1 MNLKDK
7 LVSKLLEIGKKHR
20 ILVYPML
27 ALVAIVTAISHAICW
42 GRGNGKKMVASIM
55 VVALLIT
62 QSLFL
67 TSSAVNNGDDANAA
81 LTNTATDATYD
92 SDVDSDGNAI
102 NTYALDDQLEE
113 GILPVVG
120 DDAENADAE
129 NTIQVTFHPVVTKVG
144 ATQIRDVIRD
154 YTLSAGKMTL
164 PGSTDVLELF
174 NLNSTYF
181 KAGDLYQD
189 EACTTKITEITKAE
203 GQTHYTVYVKLTRIA
218 YHIIFGEDLGD
229 DTAAVKEDTVSVPNP
244 VDGELCPQI
253 SYKIPTAAQ
262 NHYYKWGYTCS
273 TIGGQQPGTD
283 FTLQILDYTVTD
295 YSLPVQWEPMQ
306 NLKITYKYFDDTD
319 TDLVDKLQPVNS
331 GSSSEEVTVAYNGTL
346 TLKPLS
352 SDLIKNTGYYFAGW
366 KIENTGDTYAAGT
379 ELPVTLGSEGV
390 PALVKQKTDGG
401 LATNPNV
408 EGLTLVGQWVYK
420 NVDIYVNG
428 EKASDE
434 NNTVTIEGTYGM
446 PFDKTITA
454 KYNYDESESPKIVL
468 SKMNEIGTDLAGYG
482 LSISAQPDSFKI
494 SETPNNVVNETYQF
508 TIEDKNNPDANLT
521 YTLHIIINPLPVT
534 IGTVYDYAGN
544 ALTKE
549 YDASDTIPVQT
560 TANVQAVGMDS
571 QPDCI
576 KTDSLQVT
584 FDSTAK
590 ILPTNGVAGKDVGK
604 GKTIELSNPV
614 IKTSTGKEACYK
626 LQGIS
631 ETGTLQVSDA
641 AEITQRTLYVDV
653 TYKDAVA
660 SVKFG
665 QDDPECVLTVTNPEK
680 IADADY
686 KDNPDALFNAYLNDK
701 SAYTSNRKLYSS
713 AGKGYSITPTF
724 RTDGNY
730 RIVVNTPV
738 PTFAVTR
745 DAAKDNYYILEQPSG
760 DWYSKYTIVADNEYD
775 SVRILTGSQ
784 GDITDTM
791 SRAEVEKLFKKGS
804 DALTADGTYT
814 NIRFQLYSSKTK
826 AVTDIYT
833 IPGPIK
839 IDTKIPVYK
848 SHTVAP
854 AGLVNQFGFGSYYH
868 SQNGQSA
875 MILTI
880 TYHSDYS
887 KCETLHYYFA
897 PEGTS
902 ASAKPDKTTDVRMTD
917 LGGGDYAATIT
928 IGNTDRG
935 QLVVWVTDEKKSE
948 SAYTKLVC
956 YKKDNNTGTN
966 VDDAYY
972 EWMVEDALPTAV
984 MTLQGNGSD
993 ILPDTWYN
1001 TITATI
1007 QAEDSDSGINYADWT
1022 INTASAEKHV
1032 TEEALGASAT
1042 KDAKLKEYTFKQ
1054 SIRAGESADYTPG
1067 EYKFSAVV
1075 YDNAGNQVAVAQQ
1088 GPFLFDGNAPT
1099 LKLSD
1104 DGKSQKKYQS
1114 NVTLVM
1120 DASEKENESGIASIK
1135 LYKGSTDTD
1144 PINEWTADG
1153 TFTMSQSQKIE
1164 ESGTYYVVVTDRA
1177 GNQTTD
1183 SVTYSYISSEKPD
1196 APKVSIA
1203 EGTDGARGNDGW
1215 LIKAVPTVTIQS
1227 STQTEGGVPVTTYY
1241 KIIYTSAGATREKSG
1256 VFSEAETTF
1265 DLQSD
1270 MQGDV
1275 EVQAWAE
1282 SESNVQ
1288 SETVTTTAKVDIDGP
1303 DVTITDSIVDA
1314 EGNVNISFHAVD
1326 TISGVDV
1333 ENVRVNG
1340 KLIAVTET
1348 DGVVK
1353 GTFKADGSASYEIIA
1368 CDIAGNASKPVSFIP
1383 LELQATPITKITS
1396 TAAHIDVTVKPGTNP
1411 VSKTNCTIE
1420 YKKATD
1426 TAFDSVLV
1434 NKVDANGVITMN
1446 YDFTKL
1452 TPNTV
1457 YEYRVR
1463 AVTEKSSEERVIT
1476 GRFQT
1481 LTGASTTTVF
1491 GNAVYADS
1499 MPESEKEKPIYVNL
1513 YYGTTNIGGDVVAA
1527 DSEDGRYMF
1536 TGISDGTYRIVATN
1550 GTFSKEAFVTVEGG
1564 LITYPENYGASG
1576 GNGGVNFELDGYS
1589 TRVLIDD
1596 GDVEVAVDGLEKIY
1610 DTGKYSGNIT
1620 PEDQAIVAAGG
1631 RIDIV
1636 LHASYIK
1643 VSDVTSAEQGI
1654 FADKLGKR
1662 AEIVRYINLYIEK
1675 NVYDKDGNYVEK
1687 NSTRLARLA
1696 DPVTISF
1703 PLEDLA
1709 GQNIKVASL
1718 HAEGTDYTFKTWTD
1732 ASEATLTH
1740 DYVIINTDRFS
1751 TYALYRV
1758 TQPKTY
1764 TVVWKDGD
1772 GKVLKTETVEEGA
1785 SATPPEGTPTKTPT
1799 KDYTYTFEG
1808 WDQDYS
1814 NISKDMVILA
1824 WFYSTKKGDTTEDLG
1839 TTENPGTTEQPGN
1852 NNGGTDVNG
1861 NDKPQN
1867 TTVTPGNNGNN
1878 GGQNTSKNPVRYTY
1892 MGSSGSP
1899 KTGDATPIVLLV
1911 CAFAFAGAGIVLIM
1925 KKKKEQ

>member
-27 ALVAIVTAISHAICW
+27 ALVAVVTAISHAICW

-81 LTNTATDATYD
+81 NVSTATDAVNDTTDTELNMLSTYVADGQPVED
-92 SDVDSDGNAI
+92 SAMPLEDSEAAAGK
-102 NTYALDDQLEE
+102 Q
-113 GILPVVG
+113 
-120 DDAENADAE
+120 
-129 NTIQVTFHPVVTKVG
+129 IQVTYHVVSVGDGAAVPNVMGTYSYTDGEKVQLPDANG
-144 ATQIRDVIRD
+144 V
-154 YTLSAGKMTL
+154 LS
-164 PGSTDVLELF
+164 LF
-174 NLNSTYF
+174 KLSSEYF
-181 KAGDLYQD
+181 KAGSLYLEQ
-189 EACTTKITEITKAE
+189 ECTNPITEIMPE
-203 GQTHYTVYVKLTRIA
+203 NDQTNYDVYVKITRTA
-218 YHIIFGEDLGD
+218 YKVFFTDTGD
-229 DTAAVKEDTVSVPNP
+229 DDQATQSWIVSVTDPTE
-244 VDGELCPQI
+244 GELCPHI
-253 SYKIPTAAQ
+253 SWKVPTAAEGK
-262 NHYYKWGYTCS
+262 YYKWGYTYQGINGHS
-273 TIGGQQPGTD
+273 AGDTYPIWIGTYESAE
-283 FTLQILDYTVTD
+283 LSV
-295 YSLPVQWEPMQ
+295 PVQWEPMQ
-306 NLKITYKYFDDTD
+306 NLKITYKYFDDDST
-319 TDLVDKLQPVNS
+319 LVAKLNPVSPDKVV
-331 GSSSEEVTVAYNGTL
+331 ETVTAAYNSEL
-346 TLKPLS
+346 TLPSLS

-366 KIENTGDTYAAGT
+366 KIENAGDTIYAAET
-379 ELPVTLGSEGV
+379 ELPVTLGSEGT
-390 PALVKQKTDGG
+390 PALVKQ
-401 LATNPNV
+401 LADISTTPNV
-408 EGLTLVGQWVYK
+408 EGITLVGQWVYK
-420 NVDIYVNG
+420 NVDIYVND

-434 NNTVTIEGTYGM
+434 SNTVTIEGTYGM
-446 PFDKTITA
+446 PFDKRITA
-454 KYNYDESESPKIVL
+454 KYSYDEIESPEIVL
-468 SKMNEIGTDLAGYG
+468 SDMNDMGTKLGQYSLG
-482 LSISAQPDSFKI
+482 ILSKTDSFQI
-494 SETPNNVVNETYQF
+494 SGIPNSVVDETYQF
-508 TIEDKNNPDANLT
+508 TIEDKNNPDATNLT
-521 YTLHIIINPLPVT
+521 YTLHIKINPLPVT
-534 IGTVYDYAGN
+534 IGTVYDYAGHE
-544 ALTKE
+544 LTKE
-549 YDASDTIPVQT
+549 YDASDTIPVQQ
-560 TANVQAVGMDS
+560 TADVQAVDVDS
-571 QPDCI
+571 QPSCI
-576 KTDSLQVT
+576 GTDGVKVT

-590 ILPTNGVAGKDVGK
+590 ILPTNGIAGKNVGK
-604 GKTIELSNPV
+604 GKTIELSNLV
-614 IKTSTGKEACYK
+614 IKTSTGKEKCYK
-626 LQGIS
+626 LQEIS
-631 ETGTLQVSDA
+631 DAGTLQVSDA

-653 TYKDAVA
+653 TYKDAVT

-686 KDNPDALFNAYLNDK
+686 KDNPDALFNVYLNDK

-713 AGKGYSITPTF
+713 AGSGYSITPTF

-745 DAAKDNYYILEQPSG
+745 DAAKDNYRILEQPSG

-775 SVRILTGSQ
+775 SVRILTGAQ

-814 NIRFQLYSSKTK
+814 NIRFQLYSTKTK

-1022 INTASAEKHV
+1022 INTASAKKHV

-1054 SIRAGESADYTPG
+1054 NIRAGESADYTPG

-1314 EGNVNISFHAVD
+1314 EGNVNISFQAVD

-1434 NKVDANGVITMN
+1434 NRDDANGVITMN

-1481 LTGASTTTVF
+1481 LTGASTTTIF

-1499 MPESEKEKPIYVNL
+1499 MPESETEKPIYVNL

-1610 DTGKYSGNIT
+1610 DTEKYSGNIT

-1814 NISKDMVILA
+1814 NVSKDMVILA
-1824 WFYSTKKGDTTEDLG
+1824 WFYSTKKGDTTE
-1839 TTENPGTTEQPGN
+1839 NPGTTEQPGN
-1852 NNGGTDVNG
+1852 NNGSTDVNG
-1861 NDKPQN
+1861 NDKTQN
-1867 TTVTPGNNGNN
+1867 TTVTPGNNSNNGNN
-1878 GGQNTSKNPVRYTY
+1878 GGQNTSKNPVKYTY
-1892 MGSSGSP
+1892 IGASGSP

>member
-81 LTNTATDATYD
+81 NVSTATDAVNDTTD
-92 SDVDSDGNAI
+92 TELNMLS
-102 NTYALDDQLEE
+102 TYAADGQ
-113 GILPVVG
+113 PVE
-120 DDAENADAE
+120 DSTMPLADSEVA
-129 NTIQVTFHPVVTKVG
+129 TGKQIQVTYHVVSVGDG
-144 ATQIRDVIRD
+144 ATVPNVMGTYS
-154 YTLSAGKMTL
+154 YTDGGTVQLPDANGVLS
-164 PGSTDVLELF
+164 LF
-174 NLNSTYF
+174 NLSSEYF
-181 KAGDLYQD
+181 KAGSLYQ
-189 EACTTKITEITKAE
+189 EQECTNPIIEITPE
-203 GQTHYTVYVKLTRIA
+203 NDQTNYDVYVKITRTA
-218 YHIIFGEDLGD
+218 YKVSFTDTGD
-229 DTAAVKEDTVSVPNP
+229 DEQATQSWIVSVTNP
-244 VDGELCPQI
+244 TEGELCPHI
-253 SYKIPTAAQ
+253 SWKVPTAAEGK
-262 NHYYKWGYTCS
+262 YYKWGYTYQGINGHS
-273 TIGGQQPGTD
+273 AGDTYPIWIGTYESAE
-283 FTLQILDYTVTD
+283 LSV
-295 YSLPVQWEPMQ
+295 PVQWEPMQ
-306 NLKITYKYFDDTD
+306 NLKITYKYFDDDST
-319 TDLVDKLQPVNS
+319 LVAKLNPVSPDKVV
-331 GSSSEEVTVAYNGTL
+331 ETVTAAYNSEL
-346 TLKPLS
+346 TLPSLS
-352 SDLIKNTGYYFAGW
+352 SNLIKNTGYYFAGW
-366 KIENTGDTYAAGT
+366 KIENAGDTIYAAEA
-379 ELPVTLGSEGV
+379 ELPVTLGSEGT
-390 PALVKQKTDGG
+390 PALVKK
-401 LATNPNV
+401 LADISTTPNV
-408 EGLTLVGQWVYK
+408 EGITLVGQWVYK
-420 NVDIYVNG
+420 NVDIYVNR

-454 KYNYDESESPKIVL
+454 KYSYDGIESPEIVL
-468 SKMNEIGTDLAGYG
+468 SKMNEIGTNLAGYG
-482 LSISAQPDSFKI
+482 LSISAQTDSFKI
-494 SETPNNVVNETYQF
+494 SGTPDNIVDATYQF
-508 TIEDKNNPDANLT
+508 TIEDKNNPDATNLT

-549 YDASDTIPVQT
+549 YDASDTIPVQQ
-560 TANVQAVGMDS
+560 TADVQAVDVDS
-571 QPDCI
+571 QPSCI
-576 KTDSLQVT
+576 GTDGVKVT

-614 IKTSTGKEACYK
+614 ITTSPGKEACYK

-653 TYKDAVA
+653 SYKDAVT

-686 KDNPDALFNAYLNDK
+686 KDNPDALFHAYLNDK

-738 PTFAVTR
+738 PTFTVTR
-745 DAAKDNYYILEQPSG
+745 DAAKDNYHILEQPSG

-791 SRAEVEKLFKKGS
+791 SRSEVEKLFKKGS

-917 LGGGDYAATIT
+917 LGGGDYAAIIT

-1144 PINEWTADG
+1144 PINEWTSDG

-1314 EGNVNISFHAVD
+1314 EGNVNISFQAVD

-1434 NKVDANGVITMN
+1434 NKVDANGVITMH

-1481 LTGASTTTVF
+1481 LTGASTTTIF

-1499 MPESEKEKPIYVNL
+1499 MPKSEKEKPIYVNL

-1610 DTGKYSGNIT
+1610 DTEKYSGNIT

-1687 NSTRLARLA
+1687 NSNRLARLA

-1814 NISKDMVILA
+1814 NVSKDMVILA
-1824 WFYSTKKGDTTEDLG
+1824 WFYSTKKGD

-1861 NDKPQN
+1861 NDKTQN
-1867 TTVTPGNNGNN
+1867 TTVTPGNNSNNGNN
-1878 GGQNTSKNPVRYTY
+1878 GGQNTSKNPVKYTY
-1892 MGSSGSP
+1892 MGASGSP

>member
-81 LTNTATDATYD
+81 NVSTATDAVNDTTD
-92 SDVDSDGNAI
+92 TELNMLS
-102 NTYALDDQLEE
+102 TYAADGQ
-113 GILPVVG
+113 PVE
-120 DDAENADAE
+120 DSTMPLADSEVA
-129 NTIQVTFHPVVTKVG
+129 TGKQIQVTYHVVSVGDG
-144 ATQIRDVIRD
+144 ATVPNVMGTYS
-154 YTLSAGKMTL
+154 YTDGGTVQLPDANGVLS
-164 PGSTDVLELF
+164 LF
-174 NLNSTYF
+174 NLSSEYF
-181 KAGDLYQD
+181 KAGSLYQ
-189 EACTTKITEITKAE
+189 EQECTNPIIEITPE
-203 GQTHYTVYVKLTRIA
+203 NDQTNYDVYVKITRTA
-218 YHIIFGEDLGD
+218 YKVSFTDTGD
-229 DTAAVKEDTVSVPNP
+229 DEQATQSWIVSVTNP
-244 VDGELCPQI
+244 TEGELCPHI
-253 SYKIPTAAQ
+253 SWKVPTAAEGK
-262 NHYYKWGYTCS
+262 YYKWGYTYQGINGHS
-273 TIGGQQPGTD
+273 AGDTYPIWIGTYESAE
-283 FTLQILDYTVTD
+283 LSV
-295 YSLPVQWEPMQ
+295 PVQWEPMQ
-306 NLKITYKYFDDTD
+306 NLKITYKYFDDDST
-319 TDLVDKLQPVNS
+319 LVAKLNPVSPDKVV
-331 GSSSEEVTVAYNGTL
+331 ETVTAAYNSEL
-346 TLKPLS
+346 TLPSLS
-352 SDLIKNTGYYFAGW
+352 SNLIKNTGYYFAGW
-366 KIENTGDTYAAGT
+366 KIENAGDTIYAAEA
-379 ELPVTLGSEGV
+379 ELPVTLGSEGT
-390 PALVKQKTDGG
+390 PALVKK
-401 LATNPNV
+401 LADISTTPNV
-408 EGLTLVGQWVYK
+408 EGITLVGQWVYK

-428 EKASDE
+428 AKASDE

-446 PFDKTITA
+446 PFDNTITA
-454 KYNYDESESPKIVL
+454 KYSYDGIESPEIVL
-468 SKMNEIGTDLAGYG
+468 SKMNEIGTNLAGYG
-482 LSISAQPDSFKI
+482 LSISAQTDSFKI
-494 SETPNNVVNETYQF
+494 SGTPDNIVDATYQF
-508 TIEDKNNPDANLT
+508 TIEDKNNPDATNLT

-534 IGTVYDYAGN
+534 IGTVYDYAGH

-549 YDASDTIPVQT
+549 YDASDTIPVQQ
-560 TANVQAVGMDS
+560 TADVQAVDVDS
-571 QPDCI
+571 QPSCI
-576 KTDSLQVT
+576 GTDGVKVT

-653 TYKDAVA
+653 SYKDAVT

-686 KDNPDALFNAYLNDK
+686 KDNPDALFHAYLNDK

-738 PTFAVTR
+738 PTFTVTR
-745 DAAKDNYYILEQPSG
+745 DAAKDNYHILEQPSG

-775 SVRILTGSQ
+775 SVRILTDSQ

-791 SRAEVEKLFKKGS
+791 GRSEVEKLFKKGS

-917 LGGGDYAATIT
+917 LGGGDYTATIT

-1022 INTASAEKHV
+1022 INTASAKKHV

-1288 SETVTTTAKVDIDGP
+1288 SETVTTTAKIDIDGP

-1314 EGNVNISFHAVD
+1314 EGNVNISFQAVD

-1434 NKVDANGVITMN
+1434 NRDDANGVITMH

-1481 LTGASTTTVF
+1481 LTGASTTTIF

-1513 YYGTTNIGGDVVAA
+1513 YYGTTNIGGDVVAE

-1610 DTGKYSGNIT
+1610 DTEKYSGNIT

-1643 VSDVTSAEQGI
+1643 VSDVASAEQGI

-1687 NSTRLARLA
+1687 NSNRLARLA

-1814 NISKDMVILA
+1814 NVSKDMVILA
-1824 WFYSTKKGDTTEDLG
+1824 WFYSTKKGDTTE
-1839 TTENPGTTEQPGN
+1839 NPGTTEQPGN
-1852 NNGGTDVNG
+1852 NNGSTDVNG
-1861 NDKPQN
+1861 NDKTQN
-1867 TTVTPGNNGNN
+1867 TTVTPGNNSNKGNN

-1892 MGSSGSP
+1892 MGASGSP

>member
-92 SDVDSDGNAI
+92 SNVDSDGNEI
-102 NTYALDDQLEE
+102 NTYSSDDRLEE
-113 GILPVVG
+113 GILPVAG
-120 DDAENADAE
+120 NDAENTDSE
-129 NTIQVTFHPVVTKVG
+129 NTIQVTFHPVVTKEG
-144 ATQIRDVIRD
+144 TTPIRDVTSNYPETD
-154 YTLSAGKMTL
+154 GTATL
-164 PGSTDVLELF
+164 PGSADVLKLF
-174 NLNSTYF
+174 NLSSTYF
-181 KAGDLYQD
+181 KASSLYQD
-189 EACTTKITEITKAE
+189 AECVTPITEIKPEE
-203 GQTHYTVYVKLTRIA
+203 GQTQYTVYVKLTRIA
-218 YHIIFGEDLGD
+218 YHIIFGDDLGD
-229 DTAAVKEDTVSVPNP
+229 DSNPIADTTVLVPNP
-244 VDGELCPQI
+244 VEGELCPQI
-253 SYKIPTAAQ
+253 PYTIPTAAQ

-273 TIGGQQPGTD
+273 TIGGQQPGSAYTLSILNYTITD
-283 FTLQILDYTVTD
+283 L
-295 YSLPVQWEPMQ
+295 SLPVQWEPMQ

-319 TDLVDKLQPVNS
+319 ASLVSKLQPVNS
-331 GSSSEEVTVAYNGTL
+331 GSSSEDATVAYNGTL
-346 TLKPLS
+346 TLPSLS
-352 SDLIKNTGYYFAGW
+352 SNLIKNTGYYFAGW
-366 KIENTGDTYAAGT
+366 KIENAGDTYAAGT

-390 PALVKQKTDGG
+390 PALVKKKTDDG
-401 LATNPNV
+401 LATDPNV

-434 NNTVTIEGTYGM
+434 NNTVTIEGTYGV

-454 KYNYDESESPKIVL
+454 KYNYDESISSEIVL
-468 SKMNEIGTDLAGYG
+468 SKMNEIGTSLAGYG
-482 LSISAQPDSFKI
+482 LSISAQKDSFKI
-494 SETPNNVVNETYQF
+494 SGTPNNVVNETYQF

-534 IGTVYDYAGN
+534 IGTVYNYAGN

-549 YDASDTIPVQT
+549 YDASDTIPVQQ
-560 TANVQAVGMDS
+560 TADVQAVGMDS
-571 QPDCI
+571 QPACI
-576 KTDSLQVT
+576 GTDGVKVT
-584 FDSTAK
+584 FGNTAK
-590 ILPTNGVAGKDVGK
+590 ILPTNGIEGKNVGK

-614 IKTSTGKEACYK
+614 ITTSTGKEACYK

-631 ETGTLQVSDA
+631 ETGTLQVSNA
-641 AEITQRTLYVDV
+641 AEITQLTLYVDV
-653 TYKDAVA
+653 TYKDAVT

-680 IADADY
+680 IADAEY
-686 KDNPDALFNAYLNDK
+686 KDNQDALFNAYLNDK

-713 AGKGYSITPTF
+713 AGTGYSITPTF

-745 DAAKDNYYILEQPSG
+745 DAAKDNYHILEQPSG

-775 SVRILTGSQ
+775 SVRILTGTQ

-791 SRAEVEKLFKKGS
+791 SRAEVEKLFKKDS

-814 NIRFQLYSSKTK
+814 NIRFQLYSTRTK

-848 SHTVAP
+848 SHAVAP

-897 PEGTS
+897 PEGTD
-902 ASAKPDKTTDVRMTD
+902 ASVRPDKTTDVRMTD

-935 QLVVWVTDEKKSE
+935 QLVVWVTDEKQSD

-956 YKKDNNTGTN
+956 YKKDNNTGTR

-972 EWMVEDALPTAV
+972 EWMVEDAAPTAV

-1007 QAEDSDSGINYADWT
+1007 QAEDIDSGVNYAYWT

-1120 DASEKENESGIASIK
+1120 DATEKENESGIASIK

-1153 TFTMSQSQKIE
+1153 AFTMSQSQKIE

-1196 APKVSIA
+1196 APKVAIT

-1215 LIKAVPTVTIQS
+1215 LIKNVPTVTIQS

-1256 VFSEAETTF
+1256 VFSEAEATF
-1265 DLQSD
+1265 ELQSD

-1288 SETVTTTAKVDIDGP
+1288 SETTSATAKVDIDGP
-1303 DVTITDSIVDA
+1303 VVTITDSIVDT
-1314 EGNVNISFHAVD
+1314 EGNVNISFQAVD
-1326 TISGVDV
+1326 AISGVDV

-1368 CDIAGNASKPVSFIP
+1368 CDIAGNESKPVSFVP
-1383 LELQATPITKITS
+1383 LNLQATPITKITS
-1396 TAAHIDVTVKPGTNP
+1396 TAAHIDVTVIPGTNP
-1411 VSKTNCTIE
+1411 VSKSNCTIE
-1420 YKKATD
+1420 FKKATD
-1426 TAFDSVLV
+1426 ASYDMALV
-1434 NKVDANGVITMN
+1434 NKVEANGVITMN
-1446 YDFTKL
+1446 YDFEKL

-1457 YEYRVR
+1457 YDYRVR

-1481 LTGASTTTVF
+1481 LTGASTTTIF

-1527 DSEDGRYMF
+1527 DSENGRYMF

-1589 TRVLIDD
+1589 TRVVIDD
-1596 GDVEVAVDGLEKIY
+1596 GEVEVAVDGLEKIY
-1610 DTGKYSGNIT
+1610 DTKKYSGNIT
-1620 PEDQAIVAAGG
+1620 PEDEAIVAAGG

-1643 VSDVTSAEQGI
+1643 VSDVASAEQGI

-1675 NVYDKDGNYVEK
+1675 NVYDKDGNYIEK

-1718 HAEGTDYTFKTWTD
+1718 HAEGTDYTFKNWTD

-1758 TQPKTY
+1758 TQPNTY

-1772 GKVLKTETVEEGA
+1772 GNVLKTETVEEGS

-1799 KDYTYTFEG
+1799 KDYIYTFEG
-1808 WDQDYS
+1808 WDQDYT
-1814 NISKDMVILA
+1814 NITKDMVILA
-1824 WFYSTKKGDTTEDLG
+1824 WFYSTKRDDSTTEDPG
-1839 TTENPGTTEQPGN
+1839 TTETPGTTEQPGN
-1852 NNGGTDVNG
+1852 NTKTPDTN
-1861 NDKPQN
+1861 
-1867 TTVTPGNNGNN
+1867 VTPGNNGNNGSN

-1892 MGSSGSP
+1892 MGASGSP
-1899 KTGDATPIVLLV
+1899 KTGDAAPIVLLV
-1911 CAFAFAGAGIVLIM
+1911 CAFAFAGAGIVVIM

>member
-27 ALVAIVTAISHAICW
+27 ALVAVVTAISHAICW

-67 TSSAVNNGDDANAA
+67 TSSAVNNGDDADAA
-81 LTNTATDATYD
+81 NVSTATDAVNDTTD
-92 SDVDSDGNAI
+92 TELNMLS
-102 NTYALDDQLEE
+102 TYAADGQPVEDSAMPLEDSE
-113 GILPVVG
+113 AAAGKQ
-120 DDAENADAE
+120 
-129 NTIQVTFHPVVTKVG
+129 IQVTYHVVSVG
-144 ATQIRDVIRD
+144 DGAAVPNEMGTYS
-154 YTLSAGKMTL
+154 YTDGETVQLPDANGVLS
-164 PGSTDVLELF
+164 LF
-174 NLNSTYF
+174 KLSSEYF
-181 KAGDLYQD
+181 KAGSLYLEQ
-189 EACTTKITEITKAE
+189 ECTNPITEIMPE
-203 GQTHYTVYVKLTRIA
+203 NDQTNYDVYVKITRTA
-218 YHIIFGEDLGD
+218 YKVFFTDTGD
-229 DTAAVKEDTVSVPNP
+229 DDQATQSWIVSVTDPTE
-244 VDGELCPQI
+244 GELCPHI
-253 SYKIPTAAQ
+253 SWKVPTAAEGK
-262 NHYYKWGYTCS
+262 YYKWGYTYQGINGHS
-273 TIGGQQPGTD
+273 AGDTYPIWIGTYESAE
-283 FTLQILDYTVTD
+283 LSV
-295 YSLPVQWEPMQ
+295 PVQWEPMQ
-306 NLKITYKYFDDTD
+306 NLKITYKYFDDDST
-319 TDLVDKLQPVNS
+319 LVAKLNPVSPDKVV
-331 GSSSEEVTVAYNGTL
+331 ETVTAAYNSEL
-346 TLKPLS
+346 TLPSLS
-352 SDLIKNTGYYFAGW
+352 SDLINNTGYYFAGW
-366 KIENTGDTYAAGT
+366 KIENAGDTIYAAET
-379 ELPVTLGSEGV
+379 ELPVTLGSEGT
-390 PALVKQKTDGG
+390 PALVKK
-401 LATNPNV
+401 LADISTTPNV
-408 EGLTLVGQWVYK
+408 EGITLVGQWVYK

-428 EKASDE
+428 AKASDE

-446 PFDKTITA
+446 PFDNTITA
-454 KYNYDESESPKIVL
+454 KYSYDGIESPEIVL
-468 SKMNEIGTDLAGYG
+468 SKMNEIGTNLAGYG
-482 LSISAQPDSFKI
+482 LSISAQTDSFKI
-494 SETPNNVVNETYQF
+494 SGTPDNIVDATYQF
-508 TIEDKNNPDANLT
+508 TIEDKNNPDATNLT

-534 IGTVYDYAGN
+534 IGTVYDYAGH

-549 YDASDTIPVQT
+549 YDASDTIPVQQ
-560 TANVQAVGMDS
+560 TADVQAVDVDS
-571 QPDCI
+571 QPSCI
-576 KTDSLQVT
+576 GTDGVKVT

-590 ILPTNGVAGKDVGK
+590 ILPTNGIAGKNVGK

-614 IKTSTGKEACYK
+614 ITTSTGKKACYK

-631 ETGTLQVSDA
+631 DTGTLQVSNA

-653 TYKDAVA
+653 TYKDAVK

-680 IADADY
+680 IADAEY
-686 KDNPDALFNAYLNDK
+686 KDNSDALFLAYLNDK

-738 PTFAVTR
+738 PTFTVTR
-745 DAAKDNYYILEQPSG
+745 DAAKDNYHILEQPSG

-791 SRAEVEKLFKKGS
+791 GRSEVEKLFKKGS

-935 QLVVWVTDEKKSE
+935 QLVVWVTDEKKSD

-1022 INTASAEKHV
+1022 INTASAKKHV

-1314 EGNVNISFHAVD
+1314 EGNVNISFQAVD

-1481 LTGASTTTVF
+1481 LTGASTTTIF

-1499 MPESEKEKPIYVNL
+1499 MPKSEKEKPIYVNL

-1610 DTGKYSGNIT
+1610 DTEKYSGNIT

-1814 NISKDMVILA
+1814 NVSKDMVILA
-1824 WFYSTKKGDTTEDLG
+1824 WFYSTKKGDTTE
-1839 TTENPGTTEQPGN
+1839 NPGTTEQPGN
-1852 NNGGTDVNG
+1852 NNGSTDVNG
-1861 NDKPQN
+1861 NDKTQN
-1867 TTVTPGNNGNN
+1867 TTVTPGNNSNNGNN
-1878 GGQNTSKNPVRYTY
+1878 GGQNTSKNPVKYTY
-1892 MGSSGSP
+1892 MGTSGSP

-1911 CAFAFAGAGIVLIM
+1911 CAFAFAGAGIVLII

>member
-27 ALVAIVTAISHAICW
+27 ALVAVVTAISHAICW

-81 LTNTATDATYD
+81 LTNTATDAVNDTTD
-92 SDVDSDGNAI
+92 TELNMLS
-102 NTYALDDQLEE
+102 TYAADGQ
-113 GILPVVG
+113 PVE
-120 DDAENADAE
+120 DSTMPLADSEVA
-129 NTIQVTFHPVVTKVG
+129 TGKQIQVTYHVVSVGDG
-144 ATQIRDVIRD
+144 ATVPNVMGTYS
-154 YTLSAGKMTL
+154 YTDGGTVQLPDANGVLS
-164 PGSTDVLELF
+164 LF
-174 NLNSTYF
+174 NLSSEYF
-181 KAGDLYQD
+181 KAGSLYQ
-189 EACTTKITEITKAE
+189 EQECTNPIIEITPE
-203 GQTHYTVYVKLTRIA
+203 NDQTNYDVYVKITRTA
-218 YHIIFGEDLGD
+218 YKVSFTDTGD
-229 DTAAVKEDTVSVPNP
+229 DEQATQSWIVSVTNP
-244 VDGELCPQI
+244 TEGELCPHI
-253 SYKIPTAAQ
+253 SWKVPTAAEGK
-262 NHYYKWGYTCS
+262 YYKWGYTYQGINGHS
-273 TIGGQQPGTD
+273 AGDTYPIWIGTYESAE
-283 FTLQILDYTVTD
+283 LSV
-295 YSLPVQWEPMQ
+295 PVQWEPMQ
-306 NLKITYKYFDDTD
+306 NLKITYKYFDDDST
-319 TDLVDKLQPVNS
+319 LVAKLNPVSPDKVV
-331 GSSSEEVTVAYNGTL
+331 ETVTAAYNSEL
-346 TLKPLS
+346 TLPSLS
-352 SDLIKNTGYYFAGW
+352 SNLIKNTGYYFAGW
-366 KIENTGDTYAAGT
+366 KIENAGDTIYAAEA
-379 ELPVTLGSEGV
+379 ELPVTLGSEGT
-390 PALVKQKTDGG
+390 PALVKK
-401 LATNPNV
+401 LADISTTPNV
-408 EGLTLVGQWVYK
+408 EGITLVGQWVYK

-428 EKASDE
+428 AKASDE

-454 KYNYDESESPKIVL
+454 KYSYDRTESPKIVL
-468 SKMNEIGTDLAGYG
+468 SKMNEIGTNLAGYG

-494 SETPNNVVNETYQF
+494 SETPTNIVNETYKF
-508 TIEDKNNPDANLT
+508 TIEDKNNPDATNLT

-549 YDASDTIPVQT
+549 YDASDTIPVQQ
-560 TANVQAVGMDS
+560 TADVQAVDVDS
-571 QPDCI
+571 QPSCI
-576 KTDSLQVT
+576 GTDRVKVT

-604 GKTIELSNPV
+604 GKKIELSNPD
-614 IKTSTGKEACYK
+614 ITTSTGKEKCYK

-631 ETGTLQVSDA
+631 DTGTLQVSDA

-653 TYKDAVA
+653 TYKDAVT

-665 QDDPECVLTVTNPEK
+665 QDDPKCMLTVTNPEK

-686 KDNPDALFNAYLNDK
+686 KDNPDALFHAYLNDK

-713 AGKGYSITPTF
+713 AGSGYSITPTF

-738 PTFAVTR
+738 PTFTVTR
-745 DAAKDNYYILEQPSG
+745 DAAKDNYHILEQPSG

-791 SRAEVEKLFKKGS
+791 GRSEVEKLFKKGS

-1022 INTASAEKHV
+1022 INTASAKKHV

-1054 SIRAGESADYTPG
+1054 SIRAGEYADYTPG

-1314 EGNVNISFHAVD
+1314 EGNVNISFQAVD
-1326 TISGVDV
+1326 TISGVDI

-1434 NKVDANGVITMN
+1434 NRDDANGVITMN

-1481 LTGASTTTVF
+1481 LTGASTTTIF

-1610 DTGKYSGNIT
+1610 DTEKYSGNIT

-1824 WFYSTKKGDTTEDLG
+1824 WFYSTKKGDTTEDPG

-1861 NDKPQN
+1861 NDKTQN
-1867 TTVTPGNNGNN
+1867 TTVTPGNNSNNGNN
-1878 GGQNTSKNPVRYTY
+1878 GGQNTSKNPVKYTY
-1892 MGSSGSP
+1892 MGASGSP